1 MGGDGDGNEVA
12 LMLRRAIAGL
22 LGAGVTFLARSV
34 APQIS
39 RSATISAAAFLC
51 LHACVHGWELTGTMS
66 SMGSVVLRDVATVYL
81 PALLAAR
88 LGVGAGRA
96 APKPVPVKPTGHR
109 PPPNAAARSGST
121 V

>member
-1 MGGDGDGNEVA
+1 
-12 LMLRRAIAGL
+12 MLRRAIAGL

-51 LHACVHGWELTGTMS
+51 L
-66 SMGSVVLRDVATVYL
+66 
-81 PALLAAR
+81 
-88 LGVGAGRA
+88 GVGAGRA